1 MGIDAKDNDVFQL
14 LQKLKESN
22 GTYPQELLA
31 IRRQGYLKQVAEISA
46 AAGLASA
53 LNNTAKGGAQATGAG
68 VSSTVSTLLE
78 GLLVVAIVAEAGA
91 VSYFYRDKLVALYND
106 FTKSPKVEQISSPP
120 TIPSP
125 VADTALNVT
134 PVFTLTVTETP
145 TETPTGTAFVAPSQF
160 AGLPT
165 DQEGVQSDTGTGSN
179 PTHASSITQT
189 TNQGG
194 SQTIA
199 TPDPNGNNGNH
210 YGQTP
215 MPDRTKEPGSNNPN
229 NNTRD
234 STSRPTR
241 KP

>member
-1 MGIDAKDNDVFQL
+1 MGIDAKDTEVFQL

-22 GTYPQELLA
+22 GTYPKELLA

-46 AAGLASA
+46 AAGLAAA
-53 LNNTAKGGAQATGAG
+53 LKNTAKGGVQGTGAG

-78 GLLVVAIVAEAGA
+78 GLLVIAIVAEAGA
-91 VSYFYRDKLVALYND
+91 VSYFYRDKLVALYNNY
-106 FTKSPKVEQISSPP
+106 TKSPKVEQTSNPP
-120 TIPSP
+120 IIPSL
-125 VADTALNVT
+125 VADSALKVT
-134 PVFTLTVTETP
+134 PGFTLTVTETP
-145 TETPTGTAFVAPSQF
+145 TGTAFITPSQF

-165 DQEGVQSDTGTGSN
+165 DQEGVQSDAGIGSS
-179 PTHASSITQT
+179 PTHTSSITQT

-194 SQTIA
+194 GQTIA

-215 MPDRTKEPGSNNPN
+215 MPDRTKEPGSNSTNSN
-229 NNTRD
+229 IRD
-234 STSRPTR
+234 SSTRPTK

>member
-1 MGIDAKDNDVFQL
+1 MEIDANDTDVFQL

-22 GTYPQELLA
+22 GTYPKELLA
-31 IRRQGYLKQVAEISA
+31 NRREGYLRQVAEISA
-46 AAGLASA
+46 AFGLATA
-53 LNNTAKGGAQATGAG
+53 LKSTAKGAQGTGTG
-68 VSSTVSTLLE
+68 LSSSLSTLLE
-78 GLLVVAIVAEAGA
+78 SLLVVAIVAEAGA
-91 VSYFYRDKLVALYND
+91 VTYFYRDKLAALYNNL
-106 FTKSPKVEQISSPP
+106 TKSPQVEQTSSPP
-120 TIPSP
+120 IIPSP

-134 PVFTLTVTETP
+134 PVFTLTVTETLS
-145 TETPTGTAFVAPSQF
+145 GTAFVTPSQF

-165 DQEGVQSDTGTGSN
+165 DQEGVQSDTGSGSN
-179 PTHASSITQT
+179 PTHTNSITQT

-215 MPDRTKEPGSNNPN
+215 MPDRTKEPGSNSTN

-234 STSRPTR
+234 SATKPTK